1 MAGGGLGCAGDDALL
16 ALCGGGL
23 MAELALQKVGSQMLV
38 PVSDDD
44 QRFVQQLKTGQVIR
58 AEFRKARNPH
68 FHRKFFALLKLGFD
82 YFEPQPYRMEGTDQ
96 WFTPEKNFDEFRRWV
111 TVKAGFYDVIGYP
124 DGSVRVR
131 ARSLKFSSMSQ
142 EHFEQL
148 YSTALDVLLQY
159 VLHPGRGWSRHK
171 VEALVERFIN
181 FA

>member
-1 MAGGGLGCAGDDALL
+1 
-16 ALCGGGL
+16 
-23 MAELALQKVGSQMLV
+23 MAELALQKVASHMLV

-44 QRFVQQLKTGQVIR
+44 QVFVRQLKTGQVIR

-82 YFEPQPYRMEGTDQ
+82 HFEPQPCQMAGTDQ
-96 WFTPEKNFDEFRRWV
+96 WFTPEKNFEEFRRWV

-124 DGSVRVR
+124 DGGVRVR

-142 EHFEQL
+142 EAFEQL
-148 YSTALDVLLQY
+148 YSTAVDVLLQY
-159 VLHPGRGWSRHK
+159 VLHPGRGWNRRK
-171 VEALVERFIN
+171 VESLVERIIN

>member
-1 MAGGGLGCAGDDALL
+1 
-16 ALCGGGL
+16 
-23 MAELALQKVGSQMLV
+23 MAELTLQKVSAQMLV

-44 QRFVQQLKTGQVIR
+44 QLFVQQLKTGQVIR
-58 AEFRKARNPH
+58 AEFRKTRNPH

-82 YFEPQPYRMEGTDQ
+82 HFEPGPCRMAGTDQ

-124 DGSVRVR
+124 DGGVRVR

-142 EHFEQL
+142 ETFQQL
-148 YSTALDVLLQY
+148 YSASVDVLLDF
-159 VLHPGRGWSRHK
+159 VLHPSRGWSREK
-171 VEALVERFIN
+171 VDDLVEQVIH

>member
-1 MAGGGLGCAGDDALL
+1 
-16 ALCGGGL
+16 
-23 MAELALQKVGSQMLV
+23 MAELALQKVTSHMLM

-44 QRFVQQLKTGQVIR
+44 QLFVQQLKTGQVIR
-58 AEFRKARNPH
+58 AEFRKVRNPH

-82 YFEPQPYRMEGTDQ
+82 HFEPQPCRMAGTDQ

-124 DGSVRVR
+124 DGGVRVR

-142 EHFEQL
+142 EIFEQL
-148 YSTALDVLLQY
+148 YSAAMDVLLSF
-159 VLHPGRGWSRHK
+159 VLDPERGWSRAK
-171 VEALVERFIN
+171 VDELVERVVN